1 MVPMSISPTRPA
13 WAGPTQDLPTGGW
26 VARATMPCATIHL
39 LLADSVLD
47 DWRRAPASAPLDLAR
62 PEVRAA
68 FLHGALAPDM
78 GFIPGVERFVS
89 ELAHYVRPAALTRA
103 LKDSAET
110 AMDEAFAWGW
120 AKHVLGDVEIHPIV
134 GRAVGE
140 RLYGDRERRVD
151 AEEDVATHVSTEV
164 GLDIAFLSRNPGV
177 SRPPHDA
184 HFDVNRIEHLTGAL
198 TRTYGLSW
206 GSARLLQAH
215 RRAVRLCRW
224 WPWALRG
231 LTLAR
236 PRASLSAVARLCG
249 KRTPFR
255 GFFTPYPLPAWMVR
269 EVERAIEEFP
279 DRFRH
284 VVRNGFA
291 AIPDRN
297 LETGGPAGQGRG
309 HAASDAA
316 ARKLDRLSSSRSNIT

>member
-1 MVPMSISPTRPA
+1 
-13 WAGPTQDLPTGGW
+13 
-26 VARATMPCATIHL
+26 MPCATIHL
-39 LLADSVLD
+39 LLADRVLD
-47 DWRRAPASAPLDLAR
+47 DWRRAPASAPLDLTR
-62 PEVRAA
+62 SEIRAA

-103 LKDSAET
+103 LKDLAET
-110 AMDEAFAWGW
+110 AMDDAFAWGW
-120 AKHVLGDVEIHPIV
+120 ATHVLGDIEILPIV

-151 AEEDVATHVSTEV
+151 AQEDIATHASTEV
-164 GLDIAFLSRNPGV
+164 GLDIAFLPSNPGL
-177 SRPPHDA
+177 SRPPRNA

-206 GSARLLQAH
+206 DSARLLRAH

-231 LTLAR
+231 LMAAR
-236 PRASLSAVARLCG
+236 PRSSWSAVARLCG
-249 KRTPFR
+249 KRTPLR
-255 GFFTPYPLPAWMVR
+255 GFFTPGPPPAWMVR

-309 HAASDAA
+309 HAASDKT
-316 ARKLDRLSSSRSNIT
+316 ARKLDHLLQAGRSIA